1 MDIKGFK
8 PNTIKTS
15 NQVLV
20 KTTGKVVEASPD
32 KFGKQTDDG
41 KDVFRSNIKG
51 MSQDAILAK
60 ATSHNSRLNASSW
73 GQPSLETSQGAPSV
87 DKFVLDAGARAKR
100 LEIA

>member
-20 KTTGKVVEASPD
+20 KTTGKVVEANPD
-32 KFGKQTDDG
+32 KFSTLGDNT
-41 KDVFRSNIKG
+41 KDEFKSSVKG